1 MWFSWL
7 EAYSLHIMDD
17 ERMLSSQS
25 LFGFLD
31 VSCCLRSDFI
41 TTASTTQL

>member
-7 EAYSLHIMDD
+7 EAYSFHIMDD

-25 LFGFLD
+25 LFSFLD
-31 VSCCLRSDFI
+31 VICCLRSDFI